1 MGLLLMF
8 SGVFTSLATVY
19 KKEGVA
25 GLYKGNY
32 FQMIRVLPY
41 GALMYASYDIYK
53 PVRNVWFKLSFTM
66 TFKLCT
72 HT

>member
-1 MGLLLMF
+1 MCLLLMF

-53 PVRNVWFKLSFTM
+53 PVRHV
-66 TFKLCT
+66 
-72 HT
+72 